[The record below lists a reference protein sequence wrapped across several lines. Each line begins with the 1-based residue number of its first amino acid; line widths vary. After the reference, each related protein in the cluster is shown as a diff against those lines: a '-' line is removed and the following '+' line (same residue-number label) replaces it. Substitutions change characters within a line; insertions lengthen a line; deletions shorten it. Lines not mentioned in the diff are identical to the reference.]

1 MFVNA
6 FIGRTAKP
14 EDSDLAA
21 ALATGKALVLWNAL
35 LADLEGDLGIDVREW
50 HSYSPKAGW
59 ALRLIRNKRT
69 IAYLSPAR
77 GYFLASFALGA
88 EAVEAARK
96 SGLPG
101 PVLKII
107 DEAKKYAEGTAVR
120 IEVKTAAEIEAVKTL
135 ASVKLKN

>member
-1 MFVNA
+1 MFINA
-6 FIGRTAKP
+6 FVGRTAKP
-14 EDSDLAA
+14 ADSDLAA
-21 ALATGKALVLWNAL
+21 ALSAGKVLGRWNGL
-35 LADLEGDLGIDVREW
+35 LADLERDLGIDVREW

-88 EAVEAARK
+88 EAVKAARK

-101 PVLKII
+101 SVLKII

-120 IEVKTAAEIEAVKTL
+120 IEVKTAADVEAAKTL